1 VIATVPAPRL
11 LPPLDGARVPNESL
25 QVPGLV
31 VL

>member
-1 VIATVPAPRL
+1 VLPAPRL
-11 LPPLDGARVPNESL
+11 LPPVVGAREPKLSL